1 MDCGRRPEGRREI
14 QQEGSYKMEQTNI
27 KSQQDWLVSW
37 LEDAIAMENALAAVL
52 KHRISDAKD
61 FPEIAEMD
69 RVHLSETLEHANRLK
84 QAVSRFDTKPSTA
97 KSLFGSMFGMMQAPM
112 TGMYK
117 DEIVKNCLMDYAAEQ
132 FEVASYTALI
142 AAATEIEDTETA
154 NLCRQNL
161 QEDQAM
167 AERIMAGLPK
177 VVSAQLG
184 APQPMPGDLARG
196 GELFGQPQ
204 SDQSATAGGD

>member
-1 MDCGRRPEGRREI
+1 V
-14 QQEGSYKMEQTNI
+14 EQSNT
-27 KSQQDWLVSW
+27 KSQQDWLVTW
-37 LEDAIAMENALAAVL
+37 LEDALAMENALAAVL

-69 RVHLSETLEHANRLK
+69 RMHLAETLEHANRVK
-84 QAVSRFDTKPSTA
+84 QAVSRFGSKPSTV
-97 KSLFGSMFGMMQAPM
+97 KSMFGTMFGMMNAPM

-132 FEVASYTALI
+132 FEVASYSALI
-142 AAATEIEDTETA
+142 AAATEFGDMETA

-167 AERIMAGLPK
+167 AERILAGLPK
-177 VVSAQLG
+177 AVSAQLG
-184 APQPMPGDLARG
+184 APKPMPGDLARG

-204 SDQSATAGGD
+204 ADQSASMNGD